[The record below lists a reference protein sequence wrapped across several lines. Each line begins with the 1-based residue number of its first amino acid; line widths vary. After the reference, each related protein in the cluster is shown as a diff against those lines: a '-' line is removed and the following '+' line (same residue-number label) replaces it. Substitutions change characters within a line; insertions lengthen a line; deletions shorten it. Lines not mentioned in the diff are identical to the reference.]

1 MSSGVI
7 VAGAGP
13 AGRALVHRLVRA
25 GVPVTLVDPNPER
38 VWRSTFACWSD
49 ELPDWIDSAAF
60 AARMDRIGV
69 AGRGLEEVARGYT
82 VFDTPGLQ
90 RSLSVDGAHVVASR
104 VSEIDGARVHLDD
117 GTVLTA
123 DAVVDCRGALP
134 HDAPRQTAYGVVVD
148 EAAAAPVLEGHQ
160 ALLMDWRGGAEDR
173 RALPSFLYVVPLG
186 GGEYL
191 LEETCLA
198 GYPALGLD
206 ELQRRLENRLGGMPT
221 DIRRVEHVAFPLT
234 GSSPQPWRDRPF
246 CFGAAGGFK
255 NPTTGYSV
263 ATSLMCTDAVVAALA
278 AGQDPTR
285 ALWPTA
291 TRAVH
296 NLRLR
301 GLSALLRLSP
311 SQTVAFFEAFFAM
324 PIPAQRAYLSD
335 RGDLTGT
342 MGAMT
347 RVIKAVDMRTR
358 TVVARG
364 AMAKPSWA
372 GDTAGTPL

>member
-13 AGRALVHRLVRA
+13 AGRALVHRLARA
-25 GVPVTLVDPNPER
+25 GVPVTLVDPSPDR

-49 ELPDWIDSAAF
+49 ELPAWVEQSAV
-60 AARMDRIGV
+60 AARTARIGI
-69 AGRGLEEVARGYT
+69 AGRELAEVARGYT

-90 RSLSVDGAHVVASR
+90 RSLTLDGVPTRSARVV
-104 VSEIDGARVHLDD
+104 EIDGARVHLDD
-117 GTVLTA
+117 GSVLTG

-134 HDAPRQTAYGVVVD
+134 HDAPRQTAYGIVVD
-148 EAAAAPVLEGHQ
+148 AEVAAPVLDGHE
-160 ALLMDWRGGAEDR
+160 ALLMDWRGGATDR

-198 GYPALGLD
+198 GHPALGLD
-206 ELQRRLENRLGGMPT
+206 ELERRLAARLGGMPSG
-221 DIRRVEHVAFPLT
+221 IRRVEHVDFPLT
-234 GSSPQPWRDRPF
+234 GSAPHPWRDPVFR
-246 CFGAAGGFK
+246 FGAAGGFK

-278 AGQDPTR
+278 AGRDP
-285 ALWPTA
+285 AADLWPPS

-301 GLSALLRLSP
+301 GLSALLGLSP
-311 SQTVAFFEAFFAM
+311 SQTVAFFEAFFTM
-324 PIPAQRAYLSD
+324 PLAAQRSYLSR

-342 MGAMT
+342 MSAMT
-347 RVIKAVDMRTR
+347 RVIAAVDMRTR
-358 TVVARG
+358 VVVARG
-364 AMAKPSWA
+364 AMSTPAWA
-372 GDTAGTPL
+372 GDAG

>member
-13 AGRALVHRLVRA
+13 AGRALVHRLARA
-25 GVPVTLVDPNPER
+25 GVSVTLVDPSPER
-38 VWRSTFACWSD
+38 IWRSTFACWSD
-49 ELPDWIDSAAF
+49 ELPDWIDPAAI
-60 AARMDRIGV
+60 AAGTARIGV
-69 AGRGLEEVARGYT
+69 AGRDLEEIARGYT

-90 RSLSVDGAHVVASR
+90 RSLTLDGVPAVAARVV
-104 VSEIDGARVHLDD
+104 EIDGARVHLDD
-117 GTVLTA
+117 GKVLTGE
-123 DAVVDCRGALP
+123 AVVDCRGALP
-134 HDAPRQTAYGVVVD
+134 HDAPRQTAYGIVVGARTA
-148 EAAAAPVLEGHQ
+148 EPILAGHE
-160 ALLMDWRGGAEDR
+160 ALLMDWRGGAKHR

-206 ELQRRLENRLGGMPT
+206 ELQRRLADRLGGMPSE
-221 DIRRVEHVAFPLT
+221 ILRVEHVDFPLT
-234 GSSPQPWRDRPF
+234 GSSPQPWRDPTFR
-246 CFGAAGGFK
+246 FGAAGGFK

-263 ATSLMCTDAVVAALA
+263 ATSLMCTDAVVTALA
-278 AGQDPTR
+278 SGRDPATE
-285 ALWPTA
+285 LWPSSA
-291 TRAVH
+291 RAVH

-311 SQTVAFFEAFFAM
+311 SQTIAFFEAFFAM
-324 PIPAQRAYLSD
+324 PIAAQRSYLSGRD
-335 RGDLTGT
+335 DLTGT

-358 TVVARG
+358 AVVARG
-364 AMAKPSWA
+364 AMSTPAWA
-372 GDTAGTPL
+372 GDTD

>member
-25 GVPVTLVDPNPER
+25 GVSVTLVDPKPDR

-49 ELPDWIDSAAF
+49 ELPHWIEPSAI
-60 AARMDRIGV
+60 AARTERVGV
-69 AGRGLEEVARGYT
+69 AGRDLAEVARGYT

-90 RSLSVDGAHVVASR
+90 RSLSLDGVATVAAR
-104 VSEIDGARVHLDD
+104 VIEIDGARVHLDD
-117 GTVLTA
+117 GTVLTG
-123 DAVVDCRGALP
+123 DAVVDARGALP
-134 HDAPRQTAYGVVVD
+134 HDAPRQTAFGIVVD
-148 EAAAAPVLEGHQ
+148 ARTAEPILAGHE
-160 ALLMDWRGGAEDR
+160 ALLMDWRGGADDPR
-173 RALPSFLYVVPLG
+173 SLPSFLYVVPLG

-206 ELQRRLENRLGGMPT
+206 ELERRLAARLGGMPA
-221 DIRRVEHVAFPLT
+221 DVRRVEHVDFPLT
-234 GSSPQPWRDRPF
+234 GSSPQPWRDATFR
-246 CFGAAGGFK
+246 FGAAGGFK

-263 ATSLMCTDAVVAALA
+263 ATSLMCTDAVVGALA
-278 AGQDPTR
+278 AGRDP
-285 ALWPTA
+285 AVDLWPSS

-301 GLSALLRLSP
+301 GLSALLRLGP
-311 SQTVAFFEAFFAM
+311 AQTIAFFEAFFAM
-324 PIPAQRAYLSD
+324 PIAAQRSYLSGRD
-335 RGDLTGT
+335 DLAGT

-358 TVVARG
+358 AVVARG
-364 AMAKPSWA
+364 AMSTPAWV
-372 GDTAGTPL
+372 GDAD